1 MAAPTAFPRRR
12 HPDLIQISD
21 AGEEGAEENLRV
33 DSDSDFDGPLAPP
46 SSDFDGPLAPPSS
59 PRIMLS
65 PRSPALPLRRRGTL
79 KKAKNPPINGLSTMK
94 SSDSDVNPQIRAP
107 TVASICS
114 KFEQPPPT
122 HNVSRAIK
130 AIDKRRS
137 VLMAQ
142 PFAQGRINSALKKN
156 KEGASLLESLSSPSA
171 QRNGDH
177 ACLPASPSKS
187 KGKDKRRSVLEA
199 RPPAQQRL
207 KSALQKDKE
216 GAKKSHLQMIESPS
230 AQRSGWQSPSAQRRE
245 GMGRGRDGERDGASP
260 DTRPQDAPIMPE
272 SDESVKDQP
281 TNQRTSKPKPAFRAS
296 RLKIKSD

>member
-46 SSDFDGPLAPPSS
+46 SSPRIMLSDGPLACPSSPRIMLSDGPLAPPSS

-79 KKAKNPPINGLSTMK
+79 KKAKNPPINGLTNIK

-122 HNVSRAIK
+122 QNVSRAIK

-142 PFAQGRINSALKKN
+142 PFAQSRISSALKKN
-156 KEGASLLESLSSPSA
+156 KEGANLLESLSSPSA
-171 QRNGDH
+171 RRHGDD
-177 ACLPASPSKS
+177 ARGLPASPSKS
-187 KGKDKRRSVLEA
+187 KGKDKRRSVLDA
-199 RPPAQQRL
+199 RPPAQHRL
-207 KSALQKDKE
+207 ASALRKDKE
-216 GAKKSHLQMIESPS
+216 GGKTNHLRMIESPS
-230 AQRSGWQSPSAQRRE
+230 AQR
-245 GMGRGRDGERDGASP
+245 RGTTSP
-260 DTRPQDAPIMPE
+260 DTRPRVAPLIMPE
-272 SDESVKDQP
+272 SDEIINDQP
-281 TNQRTSKPKPAFRAS
+281 TNQRPSEPKPKPRAS
-296 RLKIKSD
+296 RQKMKSD